1 MSALHAKE
9 ALLAP
14 NRATSQVEALGS
26 PSSVP
31 AEPGVYAWYFDISPL
46 EALPEGVYENELGHL
61 LYVGIAPRKPRSRDG
76 RPSRENLRKR
86 IREHFSG
93 DASRSTLRLTL
104 GSLLSDELK
113 LQLRRVGASERRTF
127 GEGEAVLSDWIAEHA
142 RACWYVDRRPWDI
155 ESALIADLVLPLNLA
170 QNEHSP
176 LRAAVSAARHSQRQ
190 TADMLPVL
198 PAGVLRAPG
207 LGDGRDMVADVT
219 SVDSSLPGTYR
230 VADAS
235 PVKFSEAM
243 AVWIPLAYQE
253 LVATAR
259 KYHAVITYRELS
271 DQVQERSGIRTRV
284 LLTNWIG
291 KLLEEVAVLAKT
303 NGEPPLTSLCVHQDG
318 TIGPGY
324 AKAPRSVV
332 DEPGD
337 DIEHYAAEHRLLCYR
352 KYAEDLPDDGGRPA
366 LTKAEAE
373 RRARKTAKEPA
384 RRPECPT
391 CFTTLPATG
400 VCDYC

>member
-1 MSALHAKE
+1 MSALRAKE
-9 ALLAP
+9 ALLTP
-14 NRATSQVEALGS
+14 NRAASRAEALGS
-26 PSSVP
+26 PSLVP
-31 AEPGVYAWYFDISPL
+31 AQPGVYAWYFNLSPL
-46 EALPEGVYENELGHL
+46 EALPERVHENELGYL
-61 LYVGIAPRKPRSRDG
+61 LYVGIAPRMPRSQDG
-76 RPSRENLRKR
+76 RPSGQNLRSR
-86 IREHFSG
+86 IRKHFSG

-104 GSLLSDELK
+104 GSLLSTE

-127 GEGEAVLSDWIAEHA
+127 GEGEAVLADWIAKHA
-142 RACWYVDRRPWDI
+142 RVCWYVDPRPWPI
-155 ESALIADLVLPLNLA
+155 ESALIADLILPLNLA

-176 LRAAVSAARHSQRQ
+176 LHADVSEARRLQRQ
-190 TADMLPVL
+190 TADTLPIL
-198 PAGVLRAPG
+198 PIDVPDASSHAE
-207 LGDGRDMVADVT
+207 GRDMVANVT
-219 SVDSSLPGTYR
+219 SADASLPGTYR
-230 VADAS
+230 VADAL

-243 AVWIPLAYQE
+243 AVWIPLAYDE

-271 DQVQERSGIRTRV
+271 DHVQERSGIRTRV

-324 AKAPRSVV
+324 AKAPKSVV

-352 KYAEDLPDDGGRPA
+352 KYAEDLPGDGGRPT